1 MSEAE
6 QSTGHPPQT
15 VEYTPPPLGPDAER
29 TGACDQTKKDSAAP
43 RGAGPFPTIEGFE
56 IEGILGKGG
65 MGVVYRARQTSLK
78 RLVALKMI
86 LTGGHAD
93 AEDLARF
100 RAEAESAARLQ
111 HPNIVQIHAVG
122 ESAGRPY
129 FALEFVEGGSL
140 DRTLKGEPQEPGKAA
155 ALMETLA
162 RAMHAAHQRGIVH
175 RDLKPANVLLAAD
188 GTPKIGDFGLAKQL
202 DTDSG
207 QTHSGAVMGTPS
219 YMSPEQAAGRTRE
232 VGPAADVYALGA
244 IFYELLTGRPPFRG
258 ASVLDTLE
266 QVKGHD
272 PIAPSRLQPRL
283 PRDLETICLKCLQK
297 EPAKRYASAEALA
310 DDLRRFQ
317 NHEPIRARPPSVM
330 YLAWQFTRRH
340 KAWVGGAVAVLLSL
354 LLGLFGTSVAMFRAL
369 EAEGAANQNLTRA
382 TTAESDLRLELAQAQ
397 MRTARLAAQ
406 RGDWRTALDAYDA
419 ALASGRLDEVEIRAL
434 KVQALVALND
444 RAAAEKELDAL
455 FARGDLGK
463 HEGTL
468 YLLRGDFAL
477 SRFRGR
483 DKALA
488 DVRAALAGDLADA
501 DREYARGL
509 LAEHSDAAL
518 RHFQAAVKAEPFHH
532 RANSAL
538 LMMLFFLGRRDEC
551 HSQARLCTLLFPDD
565 PGPRVTSAFMLS
577 LEGKPQEARARL
589 KEAEKLLG
597 VKEADLLAE
606 LVDFLNDGVQTFSGS
621 DAFGAMQTI
630 SSPRLMLRFLPL
642 MVKFRSTPDLS
653 ALGMGFV
660 NLPSLANTWG
670 KLATVVQ
677 RNQFA
682 DASPAMIQQIEEAM
696 AHHPEGTLYFYHAH
710 LVIQVAGVK
719 KDRAE
724 MAKLVRVAAESFQR
738 SIDAPCMLP
747 VVQRDAR
754 FWGAWAQA
762 ILARNKE
769 KPDPGMR
776 ALALRNMGE
785 LLLHH
790 DLKTGEVMM
799 LAGAANDM
807 VEYDMTRALLAHGL
821 KKAPNDLGLQRFRV
835 KTELAAGNYSKALE
849 LADAL
854 LTRKSD
860 DEATQGYRKTALEEL
875 RKRLEKSP

>member
-1 MSEAE
+1 MSEAD

-15 VEYTPPPLGPDAER
+15 VEYTPPPLVPDAER
-29 TGACDQTKKDSAAP
+29 TGAYDQTKKDTAP
-43 RGAGPFPTIEGFE
+43 RGGGPFPTIEGFE

-65 MGVVYRARQTSLK
+65 MGVVYRARQMSLK

-100 RAEAESAARLQ
+100 RAEAESVARLQ

-122 ESAGRPY
+122 ESEGRPY

-140 DRTLKGEPQEPGKAA
+140 DRTLKGQPQDPAKAA

-162 RAMHAAHQRGIVH
+162 RAVHAAHQRGIVH

-266 QVKGHD
+266 QVKGHE
-272 PIAPSRLQPRL
+272 PIAPGRLQPRL

-310 DDLRRFQ
+310 DDLRRFG

-340 KAWVGGAVAVLLSL
+340 KALVGGAVAVFLAL
-354 LLGLFGTSVAMFRAL
+354 LLGLLGTSVGMFRART
-369 EAEGAANQNLTRA
+369 AEGQANVNLKRA
-382 TTAESDLRLELAQAQ
+382 TTAESDLRLELAEAQ

-406 RGDWRTALDAYDA
+406 RGDWRTALHAYDA
-419 ALASGRLDEVEIRAL
+419 ALSSDRLDEVEIRAL

-444 RAAAEKELDAL
+444 RAAAEQELDGL

-463 HEGTL
+463 HAGTL
-468 YLLRGDFAL
+468 HLLRGDFAL
-477 SRFRGR
+477 SRFAGR
-483 DKALA
+483 DRALA
-488 DVRAALAGDLADA
+488 DVRAALEKDLSVA
-501 DREYARGL
+501 DREYAQGL
-509 LAEHSDAAL
+509 LAEHSDDAL

-565 PGPRVTSAFMLS
+565 PGPRVTLAFMRA
-577 LEGKPQEARARL
+577 LEGKPAEAKQHL
-589 KEAEKLLG
+589 KDAEKLLRI
-597 VKEADLLAE
+597 KEAELLAE
-606 LVDFLNDGVQTFSGS
+606 LIDFLNDGVQAFAGS

-630 SSPRLMLRFLPL
+630 SSPRLVLRFLPL
-642 MVKFRSTPDLS
+642 MVKFKSTPDLS

-682 DASPAMIQQIEEAM
+682 DASPAMIQQMEEAM
-696 AHHPEGTLYFYHAH
+696 AHHPEGTLFFYHAH
-710 LVIQVAGVK
+710 LTIQLAGVK

-724 MAKLVRVAAESFQR
+724 MTKGVRKAAESFQR
-738 SIDAPCMLP
+738 SIEAPCMFP
-747 VVQRDAR
+747 GVQRDAR

-769 KPDPGMR
+769 KPDPAMR
-776 ALALRNMGE
+776 ALALRNIGE
-785 LLLHH
+785 LLLNH
-790 DLKTGEVMM
+790 DLKPGEVMM

-807 VEYDMTRALLAHGL
+807 AEYDTTRALLAHGL
-821 KKAPNDLGLQRFRV
+821 KKAPNDLAMQRYRV
-835 KTELAAGNYSKALE
+835 KTELAAGNSSKAVD

-854 LTRKSD
+854 LARKSD
-860 DEATQGYRKTALEEL
+860 DEATRGYRKEALEQMK
-875 RKRLEKSP
+875 KRVEKGP